1 MIFRALTVLGGAAAG
16 TALAWLLSSTSAS
29 AQTEVPV
36 DAPALVQQ
44 IVVPVEHPAVGQ
56 TIDVAAQQ
64 LRTSPPRP
72 TDPLGDLGQKVT
84 DAAEQFQPRA
94 DLPELPRC
102 EDLCLHDEQHVY
114 PVDGFDRSDLPGTP
128 EPAPAPAPVAT
139 TGTPGFA
146 VDALTP
152 NTAKDRAFADGMSRR
167 GSPAPARPANPGLPS
182 WPAPLPFTPTGIPTT
197 GNHGSVG
204 NDGDSHL
211 FTALPWQDRAAGE
224 LVMGGIADG
233 TDAATSGR
241 ASAQPGVAPD

>member
-1 MIFRALTVLGGAAAG
+1 MICRALTVLGGAAAG
-16 TALAWLLSSTSAS
+16 TALAWWLSSTSAS
-29 AQTEVPV
+29 AQTDVPV

-44 IVVPVEHPAVGQ
+44 MVVPVEQPAVEH

-64 LRTSPPRP
+64 LRNTPARP
-72 TDPLGDLGQKVT
+72 TEPVGDLGQKVT
-84 DAAEQFQPRA
+84 DAADRLQSRA

-102 EDLCLHDEQHVY
+102 EDLCLHDEQRVY
-114 PVDGFDRSDLPGTP
+114 PVDGFDRSDLPGTAAFT
-128 EPAPAPAPVAT
+128 PAFTPVAT
-139 TGTPGFA
+139 TVAPVVA

-167 GSPAPARPANPGLPS
+167 GSPTPARPVDPGLPN

-197 GNHGSVG
+197 GNHGSAG

-211 FTALPWQDRAAGE
+211 FTALPWQDRADGG
-224 LVMGGIADG
+224 LVVGGVADV

-241 ASAQPGVAPD
+241 VSGQPGVVPD